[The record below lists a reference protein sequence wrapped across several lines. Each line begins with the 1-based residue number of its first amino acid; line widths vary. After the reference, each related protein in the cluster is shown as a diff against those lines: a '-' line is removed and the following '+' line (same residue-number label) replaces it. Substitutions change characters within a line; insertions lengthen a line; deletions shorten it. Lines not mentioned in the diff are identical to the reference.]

1 MQVSIETKEGLN
13 RVITVTVPADEVQ
26 KAYATSFNKIA
37 KRAKLDGFR
46 KGHIPPAILEKNFG
60 ANIMMD
66 CYETIIDQT
75 IDDAIE
81 ESKLHVVG
89 RPSVNIDGAAFKKD
103 ADFVYTA
110 AVEVMCEIE
119 LKPYEELKLKHIKSE
134 VTDADVDHMVE
145 VLREQQVKFQTEEG
159 LEVADGNTAVINFL
173 GRVNGEEFEGG
184 KAENFSL
191 VVGKT
196 QMIEGFTEQIIGHK
210 AGDRFT
216 IAVKFPENYQHKDL
230 AGKDAEFDITVNAV
244 QKPVL
249 PEVNADFV
257 KLYGVKD
264 GSVETFKADLRRNME
279 RELARAIRNQTRDNL
294 FAALVKQYGEFDVPS
309 AMVKLEIA
317 RLRHNMTQQM
327 TMYGMKE
334 LPEAFKKD
342 DLYKDEAAKDARIGV
357 ILRKAAEVAGIK
369 EPSEASVN
377 AELDL
382 IAGAYEDPDEFK
394 AEVRKN
400 KTQFANIQE
409 LAFERDVIDAI
420 MAKAADGDE
429 AVSFDDLIN
438 KRAAQH

>member
-1 MQVSIETKEGLN
+1 M
-13 RVITVTVPADEVQ
+13 
-26 KAYATSFNKIA
+26 
-37 KRAKLDGFR
+37 
-46 KGHIPPAILEKNFG
+46 
-60 ANIMMD
+60 
-66 CYETIIDQT
+66 
-75 IDDAIE
+75 
-81 ESKLHVVG
+81 
-89 RPSVNIDGAAFKKD
+89 
-103 ADFVYTA
+103 
-110 AVEVMCEIE
+110 
-119 LKPYEELKLKHIKSE
+119 
-134 VTDADVDHMVE
+134 
-145 VLREQQVKFQTEEG
+145 
-159 LEVADGNTAVINFL
+159 
-173 GRVNGEEFEGG
+173 
-184 KAENFSL
+184 
-191 VVGKT
+191 
-196 QMIEGFTEQIIGHK
+196 
-210 AGDRFT
+210 
-216 IAVKFPENYQHKDL
+216 
-230 AGKDAEFDITVNAV
+230 
-244 QKPVL
+244 
-249 PEVNADFV
+249 
-257 KLYGVKD
+257 
-264 GSVETFKADLRRNME
+264 
-279 RELARAIRNQTRDNL
+279 
-294 FAALVKQYGEFDVPS
+294 KQYGEFDVPS